1 MSLECPLPGLSVQV
15 AELAILGLDFR
26 GIELRMVGEYV
37 LPPLLLIEFL
47 QMNENTLLVLCM
59 IWSTLEK
66 AHLCLLHTE
75 RPGTIIDLDLFAEF
89 ARHDG
94 LPSIETDAQLLLL
107 KYNAQIA
114 STCAFLDWNSDIDIA
129 ELLRPTIG

>member
-1 MSLECPLPGLSVQV
+1 MPSLSVQITQLTV
-15 AELAILGLDFR
+15 FRLDFG
-26 GIELRMVGEYV
+26 GIDLGMMGEHV

-89 ARHDG
+89 ARHDR
-94 LPSIETDAQLLLL
+94 LPSLETDAQLLLL

-114 STCAFLDWNSDIDIA
+114 STCAFRDWNSDIDIA